1 MIPSLERIDRTLQAE
16 LAYTLS
22 RLKVLERIPGNPI
35 GVAYRRI
42 DENAMALMARHL
54 PVEPFNSVVGLRKGH
69 QRHIEAVVAWYRD
82 NQSKGHVQVV
92 PGLCDHGLTR
102 ELARHG
108 YFQSGFHVSL
118 IGEPQNFASV
128 ASEIPV
134 EPVTSAALMEEFLDA
149 YVAGWTIGEQ
159 HRDQFKANV
168 RPWLAEPGWSLY
180 LARIDGRAA
189 GAAILYLHD
198 KVGYC
203 ADAATDPA
211 FRGRGLHT
219 ALLHRRIRDAGAAG
233 AEFVCSGAAFLSQ
246 SHRNMERIGLRT
258 QFVRA
263 LWTPLPEGP

>member
-69 QRHIEAVVAWYRD
+69 ERHIESLVDWYRD
-82 NQSKGHVQVV
+82 NEVKGRVQIV
-92 PGLCDHGLTR
+92 PGLCDDGLTR

-118 IGEPQNFASV
+118 IAEPRKFTSV

-134 EPVTSAALMEEFLDA
+134 EPVTSAALLEEFLDA
-149 YVAGWTIGEQ
+149 YVAGWNIDDE

-168 RPWLAEPGWSLY
+168 RPWLVEPGWSLY

-189 GAAILYLHD
+189 GAAVLYLHD

-203 ADAATDPA
+203 ADAATNPA

-219 ALLHRRIRDAGAAG
+219 ALLQRRIRDAAAAG

-258 QFVRA
+258 PHREEQ
-263 LWTPLPEGP
+263 